1 MKKRTMRILCIIAAI
16 SQISFIF
23 MVVCGYITI
32 GVESRTD
39 DPENKVEESSIEDNV
54 KTEYHEKPVG
64 VVTKVESENAFGDEI
79 LHHKTTGSEI
89 PEKGGKHKLSN
100 NLVDGENNQEEEKHP
115 PSSARW
121 CRDVWEHFS
130 PELDIPPYSDIS
142 APESS
147 SYESSD

>member
-64 VVTKVESENAFGDEI
+64 VVTKVESENAFQ
-79 LHHKTTGSEI
+79 K
-89 PEKGGKHKLSN
+89 
-100 NLVDGENNQEEEKHP
+100 KHP
-115 PSSARW
+115 PSTARW